1 MSVKQQ
7 GSIKQNYKLKELR
20 VDVYFE
26 MSQLISLTSISFL
39 SFFFWKQFVIQG
51 TFNREHIIFLQ
62 GHGVCHSLPTVPINR
77 IGPFSGAFDTFQGS
91 SELSYRLEPIKAA
104 MKGQISASIHQPAA
118 NAVNLNELMMINL
131 HLCCQTE
138 YSLSF
143 FLISFPSDL
152 P

>member
-1 MSVKQQ
+1 M
-7 GSIKQNYKLKELR
+7 
-20 VDVYFE
+20 DFYFE
-26 MSQLISLTSISFL
+26 MSQLISLTSISF

-91 SELSYRLEPIKAA
+91 SELSYRLEPV
-104 MKGQISASIHQPAA
+104 KGQISASIHPAVA

-131 HLCCQTE
+131 HLCCHTQC
-138 YSLSF
+138 SLSF

-152 P
+152 PRPGFLVLGSSVFSSSFV